1 MADNERL
8 LTAKEVAEHLQITE
22 AWVEQQA
29 REGDLPSI
37 ALGRY
42 RRFRPS
48 EVQAWIDSKA
58 SNGRRS

>member
-1 MADNERL
+1 MDDQL
-8 LTAKEVAEHLQITE
+8 FTAKDVAAWLNITE
-22 AWVEQQA
+22 AWVQQQA

-42 RRFRPS
+42 RRFRAAD
-48 EVQAWIDSKA
+48 VQAWIDSKS

>member
-1 MADNERL
+1 MDDRL
-8 LTAKEVAEHLQITE
+8 LTAKDIAQHLQITE
-22 AWVEQQA
+22 AWVQQQA

-42 RRFRPS
+42 RRFRAAD
-48 EVQAWIDSKA
+48 VQAWIESKH